1 MSRFL
6 FQKSSTCQ
14 ELMDDVE
21 STIRHTIVEEE
32 GIPFETVTNFEEV
45 FEKCFMVYCGA
56 NGCVFILH
64 IVTGQRVI

>member
-6 FQKSSTCQ
+6 FQKPSTCQ

-45 FEKCFMVYCGA
+45 RNV
-56 NGCVFILH
+56 
-64 IVTGQRVI
+64 